1 MFSAPNTPC
10 LSVDP
15 SLHNFLH
22 SLVSL
27 TLFFFLFFVSLSLS
41 LLASS
46 LSGQEL
52 VDSALIPLS
61 DFHTHLQAIDFT

>member
-27 TLFFFLFFVSLSLS
+27 TVFFSLFFVSLSLS